1 MRACDSHTAVL
12 RGIGCSPGIAEG
24 ELCVIRDPNDDVDV
38 KGKII
43 TAIRTDPGWGPL
55 FPSAAAILVERGSTV
70 SHSAILARELGVPA
84 VVGIPGLI
92 DAVRNGEWV
101 RLDGRTGTVERL
113 EVRQ

>member
-1 MRACDSHTAVL
+1 MV
-12 RGIGCSPGIAEG
+12 
-24 ELCVIRDPNDDVDV
+24 CVIRDPNDDVDV

-70 SHSAILARELGVPA
+70 SHSAILARELGIPA
-84 VVGIPGLI
+84 VVGISGLI
-92 DAVRNGEWV
+92 AAVRNGERV

-113 EVRQ
+113 ELRQ

>member
-1 MRACDSHTAVL
+1 
-12 RGIGCSPGIAEG
+12 
-24 ELCVIRDPNDDVDV
+24 
-38 KGKII
+38 
-43 TAIRTDPGWGPL
+43 L

-84 VVGIPGLI
+84 VAGIPGLI
-92 DAVRNGEWV
+92 DAVRNGERV